1 MLYEVITVSQGLD
14 IQIHLLDN
22 PVLGINE
29 KIFMPPM
36 RPSQKIRSA
45 APPLSSHTRRTGS
58 TTFLRRS
65 GDKDRY
71 SSLNRSLSRL
81 AHSPGPSLAERSA
94 KESAVRTVRP
104 ALSRARAIWS
114 RDCSALTVITS
125 YSIHYTKLYD
135 SGSAAPDVTP
145 AQYQSVHLTIL
156 SLQNKCSK
164 KQCTGG
170 TKMCL
175 DKKIDKKKFFKKITV
190 LAAGIL
196 IIGCAGWPK
205 PEPAQTALGK
215 WHSWPI
221 NADGSKKEWPRSTP
235 QYKDSETDTKMWISN
250 NAEQI
255 CLLAE
260 IKDPGIARQ
269 LTQDGL
275 ILSVETEEKDAKPFS
290 IQLKGHASFTPPGR
304 PGPTPGAKLPDS
316 LVVTYPFSSGPV
328 TMYMKEARATGIALG
343 LADAG
348 SDTLIFEAVISLDS
362 IFFDVPRIP
371 GTVIHIALSAI
382 V

>member
-1 MLYEVITVSQGLD
+1 
-14 IQIHLLDN
+14 
-22 PVLGINE
+22 
-29 KIFMPPM
+29 
-36 RPSQKIRSA
+36 
-45 APPLSSHTRRTGS
+45 
-58 TTFLRRS
+58 
-65 GDKDRY
+65 
-71 SSLNRSLSRL
+71 
-81 AHSPGPSLAERSA
+81 
-94 KESAVRTVRP
+94 
-104 ALSRARAIWS
+104 
-114 RDCSALTVITS
+114 
-125 YSIHYTKLYD
+125 
-135 SGSAAPDVTP
+135 
-145 AQYQSVHLTIL
+145 
-156 SLQNKCSK
+156 
-164 KQCTGG
+164 
-170 TKMCL
+170 MCL
-175 DKKIDKKKFFKKITV
+175 DKKIDKKNFFKKITV

-304 PGPTPGAKLPDS
+304 PGPTPGVKLPDS

-371 GTVIHIALSAI
+371 GTVIHIALSAKDRSPAMKRRGSPGGNKNDRPSGRPPGGEPSAPGSSGAKHGPGKPDDMTGTKAPDKPFRAAVKI
-382 V
+382 TLAGPSK